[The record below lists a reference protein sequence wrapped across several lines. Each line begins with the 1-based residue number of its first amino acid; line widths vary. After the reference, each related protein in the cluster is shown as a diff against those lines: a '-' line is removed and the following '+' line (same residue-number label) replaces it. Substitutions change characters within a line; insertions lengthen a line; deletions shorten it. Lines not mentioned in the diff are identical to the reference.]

1 LKEGSLIPY
10 ALGVQH
16 YDDRVIVDASREGEY
31 AQAKLIIRNLMRSDD
46 GLYACIARNAGGN
59 YTKNGHVTVEFAP
72 TFALTP
78 MREAWSWDGHL
89 VNLTCRAE
97 SIPNATVS
105 WFLNG
110 RNLENDYNTRV
121 YNFNGESTLTV
132 RSSFKAQFLSNTLLS
147 SGNSL
152 LCILGHS
159 CGFELLWN
167 LSLLGYEYSRQRR
180 ACHRVARSSH
190 SRTSPSNKIRNH
202 HWLVLFIC
210 SFINWQ
216 AQVTCAVFNFRFFSC
231 LNSNDDHVQLY
242 WPSR

>member
-1 LKEGSLIPY
+1 MLKPVVVEYLNVSGVVGREVTLTCKASGDPLPEVTFLKEGSLIPY

-97 SIPNATVS
+97 SIPNDTVS

-132 RSSFKAQFLSNTLLS
+132 RSSFKAQF
-147 SGNSL
+147 
-152 LCILGHS
+152 
-159 CGFELLWN
+159 
-167 LSLLGYEYSRQRR
+167 
-180 ACHRVARSSH
+180 
-190 SRTSPSNKIRNH
+190 
-202 HWLVLFIC
+202 FIKH
-210 SFINWQ
+210 N
-216 AQVTCAVFNFRFFSC
+216 VK
-231 LNSNDDHVQLY
+231 
-242 WPSR
+242 